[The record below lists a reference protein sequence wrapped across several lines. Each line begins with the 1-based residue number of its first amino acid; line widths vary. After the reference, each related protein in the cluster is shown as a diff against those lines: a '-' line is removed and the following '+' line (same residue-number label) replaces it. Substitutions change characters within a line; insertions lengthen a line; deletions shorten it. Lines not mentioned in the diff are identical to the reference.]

1 MEPTIHVI
9 STGRQTIETFSEIM
23 STIHEYVDF
32 IHIREKS
39 RTAIEVAKI
48 VERLKDRGVPLSK
61 IIINDRVDVA
71 EVTDVYGVQ
80 LAHHS
85 LSVSQVKEHFPNLR
99 IGKSVHSIDE
109 ALIAEKQGAD
119 HLLFGHLFH
128 TASKPDL
135 FPKGV
140 SQLKQVTE
148 QVSIPVIAIGGIT
161 PILAQDVILA
171 GASGI
176 AVMSGIL
183 QADDPL
189 AAVKEYRN
197 RIEEVQYEAEL

>member
-1 MEPTIHVI
+1 MKPTIHVI
-9 STGRQTIETFSEIM
+9 STGKQTKEEFSEI
-23 STIHEYVDF
+23 TRIIHEYVDF

-39 RTAIEVAKI
+39 RTALEVAEI
-48 VERLKDRGVPLSK
+48 VETLIGKGVPLRK

-80 LAHHS
+80 LAYHS
-85 LSVSQVKEHFPNLR
+85 LSVHHVKKNFPNLR
-99 IGKSVHSIDE
+99 IGKSVHSVDE
-109 ALIAEKQGAD
+109 AIIAEKQGAD
-119 HLLFGHLFH
+119 YLLFGHLFH

-135 FPKGV
+135 FPRGV
-140 SQLKQVTE
+140 SQLKQLTE
-148 QVSIPVIAIGGIT
+148 QVNIPVIGIGGIT
-161 PILAQDVILA
+161 PHHSPHVFRA

-189 AAVKEYRN
+189 ADVKEYRN
-197 RIEEVQYEAEL
+197 RIEEVQYGAEL